1 MVRARPRRPAAPW
14 TLFTPRGPT
23 STGPCAAARQALPPA
38 SAADQQLLSQLKGG
52 TGPGGGI
59 TQQDAANAKSQEQEK
74 ERMRQDVLQRV
85 MAPDAKERLAR
96 ISLVKPDK
104 ARKLEDMVM
113 MMAQRGQLGDQ
124 LSDLQLKQMLEQ
136 ISDSV
141 RAAHAPRGKASF

>member
-1 MVRARPRRPAAPW
+1 
-14 TLFTPRGPT
+14 
-23 STGPCAAARQALPPA
+23 
-38 SAADQQLLSQLKGG
+38 
-52 TGPGGGI
+52 
-59 TQQDAANAKSQEQEK
+59 
-74 ERMRQDVLQRV
+74 MRQDVLQRV